1 MSDTPRVWIGCL
13 ASYNAGRLI
22 GEWVDA
28 TDTDVMNEAQKRV
41 AAQAVKAAKEA
52 KEYPVY
58 FGEPEE
64 FFIAD
69 YDNFPSAVVSHLGE
83 YPSYDTVAKIATLIE
98 DKGEEA
104 SAFFEFASNV
114 GMDLSGLDEDDF
126 YTHFRGEWDSKE
138 AFVQEQADELGVG
151 GLPGRVWTSHHASFE
166 DGVSTVD
173 TIGHSYI
180 DWDVVVREMFD
191 HGNYSYVTTGS
202 GSGYVFESEV

>member
-41 AAQAVKAAKEA
+41 AEQAVKAAKEA

-64 FFIAD
+64 FFIAN

-83 YPSYDTVAKIATLIE
+83 YPNYDTVVAIATFIE
-98 DKGEEA
+98 NKGEA
-104 SAFFEFASNV
+104 AAAFYEFASNV
-114 GMDLSGLDEDDF
+114 GMDLDGLDESDF
-126 YTHFRGEWDSKE
+126 DNHYRGEWDSE
-138 AFVQEQADELGVG
+138 EDYARHYVNEVGWSGVPADIHMPNPRSFGEEVLLRPFDELDPY
-151 GLPGRVWTSHHASFE
+151 L
-166 DGVSTVD
+166 
-173 TIGHSYI
+173 
-180 DWDVVVREMFD
+180 DWDSIERELFD
-191 HGNYSYVTTGS
+191 HGDYSHVNGH
-202 GSGYVFESEV
+202 VFEASV